1 LYAIQSRYTKNQR
14 GNISD
19 GVKEEEEMDAE
30 EHALP
35 IVIVG
40 HVDHGKSTLIGRLL
54 YDTGCLPADKYSE
67 IQKSSEMLGKIVEFA
82 FVMDCLEEE
91 RSKGITID
99 TTQTFFRTPKR
110 RYVII
115 DAPGHKEFLK
125 NMITGSSQASAA
137 LLIIDSFEGIRDQT
151 KRHAYILGM
160 LGLNQVC
167 VLLNKIDLVHYS
179 QNRFLELKKEI
190 TDFLDK
196 LNVHPTFILPISAIH
211 GDNVAKPSEKLS
223 WFDGPTVLQALD
235 TFEELKV
242 GEKPLR
248 FPIQDIYTMDGKKI
262 LVGRVEAGHIRKGDQ
277 VYLLPEKKKIEVKSI
292 EKFLERDVSIANFEE
307 SVGICVKGRNRMR
320 RGQILT
326 SDLSSTISDKIKANL
341 FWMDPMGYRAGESLL
356 FRCVT
361 QEVPCRI
368 KKINRKFDPASMGL
382 IEKDASSIEGAE
394 VADILIQLDE
404 KVAVDPF
411 NEIPEMGRFVL
422 EREGRPVAGGII
434 VQKTES

>member
-1 LYAIQSRYTKNQR
+1 VFEENQ
-14 GNISD
+14 
-19 GVKEEEEMDAE
+19 
-30 EHALP
+30 ALP

-54 YDTGCLPADKYSE
+54 YDTESLPPDKYSE
-67 IQKSSEMLGKIVEFA
+67 IQRSSEMLGKIVEFA

-125 NMITGSSQASAA
+125 NMITGSSQARAA
-137 LLIIDSFEGIRDQT
+137 LLIIDAFEGIRDQT

-167 VLLNKIDLVHYS
+167 VLLNKIDLVQYS
-179 QNRFLELKKEI
+179 KDKFLESKSKI
-190 TDFLDK
+190 IDFLNQ
-196 LNVHPTFILPISAIH
+196 LNVHPIFILPISAIH
-211 GDNVAKPSEKLS
+211 GDNVAKPSKKLS
-223 WFDGPTVLQALD
+223 WFDGPTVLQVLD

-242 GEKPLR
+242 EEKSLR
-248 FPIQDIYTMDGKKI
+248 LPIQDIYAIDGKKI
-262 LVGRVEAGHIRKGDQ
+262 LVGRIEAGHIRKGEH
-277 VYLLPEKKKIEVKSI
+277 VYLLPEKKKGEVKSI
-292 EKFLERDVSIANFEE
+292 EKFLEKDVSIANFEE

-326 SDLSSTISDKIKANL
+326 SDLSSTISDKIKANI
-341 FWMDPMGYRAGESLL
+341 FWMDPMGYRVGEALL

-368 KKINRKFDPASMGL
+368 EKINRKFDPASMGL
-382 IEKDASSIEGAE
+382 TEEDASSIEGAE

-404 KVAVDPF
+404 KVVVDPF